1 MIDTTFG
8 NVQANL
14 SYKKMIELVGQLKVG
29 DTVKLRDDL
38 VEGTMYTLEDAIA
51 YFARHFSERPLKS
64 GEIYKILEIDTFD
77 KSICLRVESGRGLLW
92 IPYNMIDIDWLF
104 LKQVITQNK
113 LEKEKQFQHKTEEK
127 DFYQQAQ
134 ELNEIAHKE
143 LQEAVDK
150 LNEAI
155 SKVNTINKVV
165 GAVSVK
171 DYLMHSIASIELE
184 EDSRNFN
191 LKLLKQ

>member
-1 MIDTTFG
+1 MADTTFG

-14 SYKKMIELVGQLKVG
+14 TYEEMIEIVSQLKVG

-38 VEGTMYTLEDAIA
+38 VEGTMYILEHTIA
-51 YFARHFSERPLKS
+51 YSARHFSERPLKS

-77 KSICLRVESGRGLLW
+77 KSICLRVESGRGYLW
-92 IPYNMIDIDWLF
+92 IPYNMVDIDWLF
-104 LKQVITQNK
+104 LKQIITTNK
-113 LEKEKQFQHKTEEK
+113 MKKQEQLINRVEEK

-143 LQEAVDK
+143 LQDAVGK

-155 SKVNTINKVV
+155 AKVNAINKVV
-165 GAVSVK
+165 GAVSIK

-184 EDSRNFN
+184 EDSCQFN

>member
-1 MIDTTFG
+1 MADTTFG
-8 NVQANL
+8 TVKVNL
-14 SYKKMIELVGQLKVG
+14 TYEEMIEIVSQLKVG

-38 VEGTMYTLEDAIA
+38 VEGTMYILEHTIA
-51 YFARHFSERPLKS
+51 YSARHYSGRPLKS

-77 KSICLRVESGRGLLW
+77 KSICLRVESGRGYLW
-92 IPYNMIDIDWLF
+92 IPYNMVDIDWLF

-113 LEKEKQFQHKTEEK
+113 LEKEEQFQHKTEEK

-155 SKVNTINKVV
+155 AKVNSINKVV
-165 GAVSVK
+165 GAVSIK
-171 DYLMHSIASIELE
+171 DYLMYSIGSVELE

>member
-8 NVQANL
+8 NVKANL
-14 SYKKMIELVGQLKVG
+14 SYKKMVELVSQLKVG

-64 GEIYKILEIDTFD
+64 GEKYKILEIDTFD
-77 KSICLRVESGRGLLW
+77 KSICLRVDSGRGLLW
-92 IPYNMIDIDWLF
+92 IPYNMVDIDWLF

-113 LEKEKQFQHKTEEK
+113 LEKEQFQHKTEEE

-155 SKVNTINKVV
+155 AKANAVNKVV
-165 GAVSVK
+165 GTRDVNGYGMYSLRAIRLSV
-171 DYLMHSIASIELE
+171 
-184 EDSRNFN
+184 EDSRRID
-191 LKLLKQ
+191 LYLLK